1 MEKYVYIKNNTLNKF
16 IDFAE
21 PLKQDEYN
29 NIGQTWEDYLNNKW
43 VLLSDKQVQFLKQYP
58 SALVEEVWNL
68 QVPQEI
74 VRTLEIAKLEKID
87 ELEKYDSSINVNI
100 FYINDVP
107 MWLSVEERQQ
117 IATQIN
123 ANEAIGRG
131 TMSRWYNGIEFT
143 FPLTTWKQ
151 MLIALEVYAGDAN
164 NITEAHKAAI
174 NALQSIEDVDNY
186 NYKVNYP
193 EKLHF

>member
-143 FPLTTWKQ
+143 FPLIDFLLLHKP
-151 MLIALEVYAGDAN
+151 
-164 NITEAHKAAI
+164 ITFYVRF
-174 NALQSIEDVDNY
+174 N
-186 NYKVNYP
+186 
-193 EKLHF
+193 